1 MNLASVQKVNNV
13 QPIEGAD
20 AIECVTVLGW
30 DVVCKKGEYN
40 IGDLCVYIQIDTVVP
55 EVDYFEFL
63 RSKKFR
69 VKTIK
74 LRGQLSQGL
83 IVPLSI
89 LPNSDRPMKWGYTE
103 GSDVTDIIGVK
114 KYEKP
119 DNNPIRETK
128 PKRPTTFWPRLKYD
142 FKYHYLYRWFPKLR
156 SKTKSV
162 FPKHLVPITDE
173 ERIQNIPKVLEQ
185 YKGKD
190 FIASYKLDGSSITII
205 HEKNFLG
212 KSVYRIC
219 SRKFELHD
227 KNNDWYKVFDSTNFK
242 NHIDKLVT
250 IFNTDNII
258 VQGEAI
264 GSFNGNHHNLKSNE
278 IRLFNIYVDGKRINQ
293 KDFIDICETHHI
305 PHCPKYWEGKLNFT
319 LPEILQF
326 AQIPDPINP
335 KVPVEGLVFR
345 CCDDSN
351 ISWKVVN
358 NKYLLKEK

>member
-1 MNLASVQKVNNV
+1 MNLASVQKVLSITKHPN
-13 QPIEGAD
+13 AD
-20 AIECVTVLGW
+20 TLSICTVLGW
-30 DVVCKKGEYN
+30 QCIIKLDQFKEN
-40 IGDLCVYIQIDTVVP
+40 DLVGYIMIDTVVP
-55 EVDYFEFL
+55 EKDEFEFL
-63 RSKKFR
+63 RDKKFR
-69 VKTIK
+69 VRTIK
-74 LRGQLSQGL
+74 LRGELSQGL
-83 IVPLSI
+83 VIPL
-89 LPNSDRPMKWGYTE
+89 PEGKWKE
-103 GSDVTDIIGVK
+103 GDDLTDIIGVK

-128 PKRPTTFWPRLKYD
+128 PKRPTKFWPRLKYD

-156 SKTKSV
+156 PKTRSI

-205 HEKNFLG
+205 HEKNFLR

-219 SRKFELHD
+219 SRRFELHD
-227 KNNDWYKVFDSTNFK
+227 KNNDWYKVFDSSNFK
-242 NHIDKLVT
+242 QHIDLLVRYFDT
-250 IFNTDNII
+250 NNII

>member
-1 MNLASVQKVNNV
+1 MNLASVQKVLSVTKHPN
-13 QPIEGAD
+13 AD
-20 AIECVTVLGW
+20 TLSICTVLGW
-30 DVVCKKGEYN
+30 QCIIKLDQFKEN
-40 IGDLCVYIQIDTVVP
+40 DLVGYIMIDTVVP
-55 EVDYFEFL
+55 EKEEFEFL
-63 RSKKFR
+63 RDKKFR
-69 VKTIK
+69 VRTIK
-74 LRGQLSQGL
+74 LRGELSQGL
-83 IVPLSI
+83 VVPL
-89 LPNSDRPMKWGYTE
+89 PEGKWKE
-103 GSDVTDIIGVK
+103 GDDLTDIIGVK

-156 SKTKSV
+156 PKTRSM

-190 FIASYKLDGSSITII
+190 FIASHKLDGSSITII

-219 SRKFELHD
+219 SRRFELHD

-242 NHIDKLVT
+242 QYIDLLVRY
-250 IFNTDNII
+250 FNTNNII

-278 IRLFNIYVDGKRINQ
+278 IRLFNIYVDGKRIDPLEFWKAVTGLN
-293 KDFIDICETHHI
+293 I
-305 PHCPKYWEGKLNFT
+305 PYCPVYWRGNLNFT
-319 LPEILQF
+319 LPEILEF

-345 CCDDSN
+345 SVDDSN
-351 ISWKVVN
+351 ISWKVVSN
-358 NKYLLKEK
+358 QYLLKEK

>member
-1 MNLASVQKVNNV
+1 MNLASVQKVLSITKHPN
-13 QPIEGAD
+13 AD
-20 AIECVTVLGW
+20 TLSICTVLGW
-30 DVVCKKGEYN
+30 QCIIKLDQFKEN
-40 IGDLCVYIQIDTVVP
+40 DLVGYIMIDTVVP
-55 EVDYFEFL
+55 EKDEFEFL
-63 RSKKFR
+63 RDKKFR
-69 VKTIK
+69 VRTIK
-74 LRGQLSQGL
+74 LRGELSQGL
-83 IVPLSI
+83 VIPL
-89 LPNSDRPMKWGYTE
+89 PEGKWKE
-103 GSDVTDIIGVK
+103 GDDLTDIIGVK

-119 DNNPIRETK
+119 DNNPIRESK
-128 PKRPTTFWPRLKYD
+128 PKRPTTFWKRLKYD
-142 FKYHYLYRWFPKLR
+142 FKYHFLFRWFPKLR
-156 SKTKSV
+156 PKTRSV

-173 ERIQNIPKVLEQ
+173 ERIQNTPKVLEQ
-185 YKGKD
+185 YQGKD

-219 SRKFELHD
+219 SRRFELHD

-250 IFNTDNII
+250 IFGNNII

-293 KDFIDICETHHI
+293 KDFIDICETHQI
-305 PHCPKYWEGKLNFT
+305 PHCPWYWVGQLNFT

-345 CCDDSN
+345 SCDDSN

-358 NKYLLKEK
+358 NNYLLKEK

>member
-1 MNLASVQKVNNV
+1 MNLASVQKVLSVTKHPN
-13 QPIEGAD
+13 AD
-20 AIECVTVLGW
+20 TLSICTVLGW
-30 DVVCKKGEYN
+30 QCIIKLDQFKEN
-40 IGDLCVYIQIDTVVP
+40 DLVGYIMIDTIVP
-55 EVDYFEFL
+55 EKDEFEFL
-63 RSKKFR
+63 RDKKFR
-69 VKTIK
+69 VRTIK
-74 LRGQLSQGL
+74 LRGELSQGL
-83 IVPLSI
+83 VVPL
-89 LPNSDRPMKWGYTE
+89 PEGKWKE
-103 GSDVTDIIGVK
+103 GDDLTDIIGVK

-119 DNNPIRETK
+119 DNNPIRESK
-128 PKRPTTFWPRLKYD
+128 PKRPTTFWKRLKYD
-142 FKYHYLYRWFPKLR
+142 FKYHFLFRWFPKLR
-156 SKTKSV
+156 PKTRSV

-173 ERIQNIPKVLEQ
+173 ERIQNTPKVLEQ
-185 YKGKD
+185 YQGKD

-219 SRKFELHD
+219 SRRFELHD

-250 IFNTDNII
+250 IFGNNII